1 MLELEFVT
9 EIEDIYSSQNVHPKC
24 LMHRCCMYKTHIL
37 SAQDGILE
45 TRLLMKSK
53 AEADFVS
60 CFEIFM
66 LCSGGSAISGVSLL
80 NHIKG
85 RLSNKIN
92 GFGF

>member
-1 MLELEFVT
+1 
-9 EIEDIYSSQNVHPKC
+9 
-24 LMHRCCMYKTHIL
+24 MYKTHIL
-37 SAQDGILE
+37 SAQDGIQE
-45 TRLLMKSK
+45 TRLLLKSK
-53 AEADFVS
+53 VVS

-66 LCSGGSAISGVSLL
+66 LHSGGFAISGVSLL

>member
-1 MLELEFVT
+1 
-9 EIEDIYSSQNVHPKC
+9 
-24 LMHRCCMYKTHIL
+24 MYKTHIL
-37 SAQDGILE
+37 SAQDGIQE
-45 TRLLMKSK
+45 TRLLLKSK
-53 AEADFVS
+53 AEDDFVS

-66 LCSGGSAISGVSLL
+66 LHSGGFAISGVSLL

>member
-1 MLELEFVT
+1 
-9 EIEDIYSSQNVHPKC
+9 
-24 LMHRCCMYKTHIL
+24 MYKTHIL
-37 SAQDGILE
+37 SAQDEILE
-45 TRLLMKSK
+45 TRLLLKSK

-60 CFEIFM
+60 CFEIFI
-66 LCSGGSAISGVSLL
+66 LYSGGSEISGVSLL